1 MIDIHTH
8 ILPNVDDGS
17 PSLEVSL
24 SMLEEQVKQG
34 VKEVYLT
41 PHVCFG
47 NKQYYE
53 KEELKEKFEKFKN
66 ACKNIPINLQ
76 LGEEIFYRSNSY
88 EAFKNDKFLPLGD
101 TNYYLVEFS
110 LSQDFEDIES
120 TVYNLTCLG
129 KKIIIAHPERYSYMK
144 EDLMDRLKE
153 AGAYFQINASSI
165 FGDFGKHA
173 KKRAKILLKKGYVD
187 FVASDCHNMETRKPD
202 LAESIRYIEKKYKVK
217 ILNELK

>member
-24 SMLEEQVKQG
+24 AMLEEQVKQG
-34 VKEVYLT
+34 VTDVYLT

-53 KEELKEKFEKFKN
+53 KEELIEKFEKFKN
-66 ACKNIPINLQ
+66 ACKNIPIKLH

-88 EAFKNDKFLPLGD
+88 DAFKNDKFLPLGD
-101 TNYYLVEFS
+101 TGYYLVEFS
-110 LSQDFEDIES
+110 MSQDFEDIES

-144 EDLMDRLKE
+144 DDLMDRLRDV
-153 AGAYFQINASSI
+153 GAYFQINASS
-165 FGDFGKHA
+165 FLGEFGKHA
-173 KKRAKILLKKGYVD
+173 KKRAKKLLKKGYVD
-187 FVASDCHNMETRKPD
+187 FVASDCHNMDARKPD
-202 LAESIRYIEKKYKVK
+202 LAKSIKYIEKKYKVI
-217 ILNELK
+217 ILNEFK